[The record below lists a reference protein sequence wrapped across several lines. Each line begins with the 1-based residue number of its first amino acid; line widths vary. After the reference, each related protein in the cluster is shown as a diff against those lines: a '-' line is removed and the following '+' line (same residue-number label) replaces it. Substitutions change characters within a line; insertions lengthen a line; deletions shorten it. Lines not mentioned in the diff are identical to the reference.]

1 MKKLKASELIVGK
14 LYSDIPT
21 TDDGHTVMKFLER
34 KEDTLYFQYVS
45 GRESYGG
52 NPQFDYS
59 EGPGNYFYEVEE
71 SLIQTMQSDINSFFA
86 IIDITVAKLKATAS
100 EIEKLKQK
108 P

>member
-14 LYSDIPT
+14 LYWVIPNSRSIIRLRSI
-21 TDDGHTVMKFLER
+21 GK
-34 KEDTLYFQYVS
+34 DTLYFSHHS
-45 GRESYGG
+45 GDDVYCRSTDDVIPFGH
-52 NPQFDYS
+52 D
-59 EGPGNYFYEVEE
+59 NYFYEVEE